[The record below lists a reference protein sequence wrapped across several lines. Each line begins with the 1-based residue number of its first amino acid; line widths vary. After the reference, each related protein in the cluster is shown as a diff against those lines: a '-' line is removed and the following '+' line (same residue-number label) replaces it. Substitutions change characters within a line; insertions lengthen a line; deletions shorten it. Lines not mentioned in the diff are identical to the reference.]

1 MEISLGQCPAD
12 ITTSQRVQRHKEV
25 HSSCHNR
32 RPSDRLFGSPRN
44 KFNCDYATIIQVQ
57 LFLRQETLGFIS
69 CSLDLVDFNE
79 GLTLEFYFRPIANF
93 SYVYATCGLLLF
105 AIIGWTVTLGFR
117 SLHQELFSNCL
128 LTTFNNNGCPE
139 TVSLAEKGEL
149 IEMLAN
155 WKRLHV
161 LLIDTVDG
169 INDCLGPVLLI
180 WVAHIFVG
188 FIATPF
194 YILDGIHFNTGSLS
208 SSWILL
214 IMNFCL
220 FGQHLFH
227 LLIITGISS
236 RIWHEVSH

>member
-1 MEISLGQCPAD
+1 
-12 ITTSQRVQRHKEV
+12 
-25 HSSCHNR
+25 
-32 RPSDRLFGSPRN
+32 
-44 KFNCDYATIIQVQ
+44 

-69 CSLDLVDFNE
+69 CSLVLIDFNE

-161 LLIDTVDG
+161 LLIDTVDE
-169 INDCLGPVLLI
+169 INGCLGPVLLI
-180 WVAHIFVG
+180 WVAHTFVG

-208 SSWILL
+208 SSRVLL

-220 FGQHLFH
+220 FAQHLIFICS
-227 LLIITGISS
+227 LSPEFRVASGTRFDINLNIL
-236 RIWHEVSH
+236 